1 MSIHKKGFYKCNWQ
15 IIIRIFSSLKKKEY
29 RLARSKLTYYL
40 HADITLKGSPVES
53 TLNLIKRIINLKKIL
68 YIVVI

>member
-40 HADITLKGSPVES
+40 HADIT
-53 TLNLIKRIINLKKIL
+53 
-68 YIVVI
+68 